1 MTLRD
6 VTTLSF
12 DLDDTLWPMRPVLV
26 RAEAAM
32 FAWLDTHYPRV
43 RERFDR
49 DAMYALRRDV
59 LREAPERAHD
69 LSWLR
74 KRVLAEMAAAS
85 DYPETLVDGA
95 FDVFDAARNRVRFFE
110 DALPALAALSGRYRL
125 VALSNGNARLG
136 PTGIARYFRAHVSAR
151 DAGAAKPDQRM
162 FRAAEDAMGA
172 RPHEVLHIGDD
183 PRRDVQAAL
192 DAGQHAVWVN
202 REGRDWPETAGARP
216 REVRTLHELVRLLG
230 D

>member
-1 MTLRD
+1 
-6 VTTLSF
+6 
-12 DLDDTLWPMRPVLV
+12 VLE

-32 FAWLDTHYPRV
+32 FAWLDAHYPRV

-49 DAMYALRRDV
+49 QAMHELRREV
-59 LREAPERAHD
+59 LRASPGRAHD
-69 LSWLR
+69 LTWLR
-74 KRVLAEMAAAS
+74 RRVLAEMAS
-85 DYPETLVDGA
+85 SSGYPDTLVDGA
-95 FDVFDAARNRVRFFE
+95 FEVFDAARNRVRFFD

-151 DAGAAKPDQRM
+151 DAGVAKPDARM
-162 FRAAEDAMGA
+162 FRAAEQAMGA

-192 DAGQHAVWVN
+192 DAGQQAVWVN
-202 REGRDWPETAGARP
+202 RDGRDWPEAAGARP

-230 D
+230 G